1 MRNQK
6 GKKIGLHIL
15 TAALFFVLAMS
26 VCTVK
31 TEAKDYKQGKVYKI
45 TTKSKPLKA
54 SKFTKSSLY
63 NKKTRMYFTIRSYME
78 KFQKKGK
85 GTLILKKGTYTITN
99 TIHVPSN
106 VTIIFE
112 KGVKIVKGTKTNKK
126 KMPAAITLFQL
137 IRPSNAKKKGVYS
150 AYNGEK
156 NIHFVG
162 KGGVSIDMKYMK
174 YGIAFDVAHNDGVT
188 IEKINFKNVNVGH
201 FIEMDAS
208 ANVSVT
214 GCTFKNVKKN
224 SDYVKE
230 AINLDTP
237 DRETQGF
244 HNDWSTYDKTLNQN
258 VTIANCKFS
267 NLGRAIGTHK
277 YSANGEEQIYHKNI
291 VLRNNRIENM
301 LWDSPV
307 RVMNWSDSVLENN
320 VISNVKQKGKSDTRG
335 ILVSGGVNVSI
346 KNNTLSGMGRAIQ
359 CIAWKNSGPGSV
371 YPITYNNLTDQNKED
386 LKTNIGKKLGLSE
399 YFVRINPVYNVFTN
413 AETVAIRK
421 G

>member
-1 MRNQK
+1 M
-6 GKKIGLHIL
+6 L

-45 TTKSKPLKA
+45 TAKSKPLKA

-188 IEKINFKNVNVGH
+188 I
-201 FIEMDAS
+201 
-208 ANVSVT
+208 
-214 GCTFKNVKKN
+214 
-224 SDYVKE
+224 
-230 AINLDTP
+230 
-237 DRETQGF
+237 
-244 HNDWSTYDKTLNQN
+244 
-258 VTIANCKFS
+258 
-267 NLGRAIGTHK
+267 
-277 YSANGEEQIYHKNI
+277 
-291 VLRNNRIENM
+291 
-301 LWDSPV
+301 
-307 RVMNWSDSVLENN
+307 
-320 VISNVKQKGKSDTRG
+320 
-335 ILVSGGVNVSI
+335 
-346 KNNTLSGMGRAIQ
+346 
-359 CIAWKNSGPGSV
+359 
-371 YPITYNNLTDQNKED
+371 
-386 LKTNIGKKLGLSE
+386 KKLIL
-399 YFVRINPVYNVFTN
+399 
-413 AETVAIRK
+413 K
-421 G
+421 M

>member
-1 MRNQK
+1 M
-6 GKKIGLHIL
+6 L

-45 TTKSKPLKA
+45 TAKSKPLKA

-230 AINLDTP
+230 AIWIRLTAKRRD
-237 DRETQGF
+237 
-244 HNDWSTYDKTLNQN
+244 STMTGPRM
-258 VTIANCKFS
+258 T
-267 NLGRAIGTHK
+267 RH
-277 YSANGEEQIYHKNI
+277 
-291 VLRNNRIENM
+291 RIRM
-301 LWDSPV
+301 
-307 RVMNWSDSVLENN
+307 
-320 VISNVKQKGKSDTRG
+320 
-335 ILVSGGVNVSI
+335 
-346 KNNTLSGMGRAIQ
+346 
-359 CIAWKNSGPGSV
+359 
-371 YPITYNNLTDQNKED
+371 
-386 LKTNIGKKLGLSE
+386 
-399 YFVRINPVYNVFTN
+399 
-413 AETVAIRK
+413 
-421 G
+421 